1 MATVPNLESLLLSV
15 HDAMGCAAPRKKQE
29 LVDLRRPI
37 EKHLEVLGGLVG
49 DILESLGAE
58 PGEAL
63 DGLLNLEEF
72 ANFHKTI
79 ELRTWTFGASRQHI
93 LWHLMACVYMPGLGR
108 RVAFWQLAQAMDAD
122 MSGGLFWYLPH
133 PDPSAPTSRLRLP
146 VATVLDWLEDLLGCK
161 VHKATDHW
169 PDPDLDVE
177 AVKKTLDNWRAGD
190 VPRREAI
197 ERYFEDGTGFRFDG
211 CLEPREG
218 GTIPEA
224 LDAVLQFVDRKGLD
238 AAKLRREIPL
248 TGPGLLESVL
258 DGSAEPAL
266 KEHFVRLA
274 WQRYAR
280 PTLATVRR
288 RLLVA
293 RATQMAYLAAH
304 KLFSDGK
311 ALLDPDPRG
320 NKALQLVHI
329 YARSYNLTV
338 DASRATDDWQEQ
350 DAWFEQHL
358 APWEKEEL
366 FLSVLPSRR
375 NSAGF
380 ELAERL
386 TQHFEA
392 CEPDAPLED
401 WTWPDPDSLRVVAER
416 LQQRMRQT
424 LAEVEE
430 FEQLRLR
437 LKAGSP
443 WRALQAAHCFTNVRA
458 IAADPEESPRV
469 RQLAGQRLRELASS
483 PTQFLDAVLVE
494 VDLYVGGTVKP
505 VPAEAREIVETL
517 LVEAESN
524 PAKARR
530 RPQILSA
537 RARHALNS
545 NDFEATRRSYADALA
560 AALDDGCGDRPG
572 LIARDLFAVDSVL
585 RPRGFSAGNY
595 ERHIRL
601 MLAFNVIEG
610 WHEPEKVAEGLRDYF
625 WSDLYR
631 PYPGIPRHK
640 A

>member
-15 HDAMGCAAPRKKQE
+15 HEAMGCAAPRKKQE
-29 LVDLRRPI
+29 LVDLKRPL

-58 PGEAL
+58 PGEAG

-72 ANFHKTI
+72 AHFHKTI
-79 ELRTWTFGASRQHI
+79 EVRTWTFGASCRHI

-108 RVAFWQLAQAMDAD
+108 RAAFWQLAQAMDAD
-122 MSGGLFWYLPH
+122 MPGGLFWYLPH
-133 PDPSAPTSRLRLP
+133 PDPSAPASRLRLP
-146 VATVLDWLEDLLGCK
+146 VAAVLDWLEDLLGSK
-161 VHKATDHW
+161 IHKATDHW
-169 PDPDLDVE
+169 PDRDLDVE
-177 AVKKTLDNWRAGD
+177 AVKKELDNWRAGV
-190 VPRREAI
+190 VPHRETI
-197 ERYFEDGTGFRFDG
+197 ERYFDDGTGFRFDG
-211 CLEPREG
+211 CLELREG
-218 GTIPEA
+218 GTTTEA
-224 LDAVLQFVDRKGLD
+224 LDAVLQFVARKGLD
-238 AAKLRREIPL
+238 AERLRREIPL
-248 TGPGLLESVL
+248 TGQGLIESVL

-266 KEHFVRLA
+266 NEHFVRLA

-280 PTLATVRR
+280 PTLATVRM

-304 KLFSDGK
+304 KLFSDGN

-329 YARSYNLTV
+329 YARSYNLTI
-338 DASRATDDWQEQ
+338 DASRATEDWQEQ

-358 APWEKEEL
+358 APWESDEL

-375 NSAGF
+375 ESAGL

-386 TQHFEA
+386 TQHFEE
-392 CEPDAPLED
+392 CEPHEPLED
-401 WTWPDPDSLRVVAER
+401 WTWPDPDSLREVAER
-416 LQQRMRQT
+416 LQQRLRRT

-430 FEQLRLR
+430 AEQLRLR

-458 IAADPEESPRV
+458 IAADPKQAPRV

-505 VPAEAREIVETL
+505 VPAEARQIVETL
-517 LVEAESN
+517 LDEAESN
-524 PAKARR
+524 PSKTRR
-530 RPQILSA
+530 QPQILSS

-545 NDFEATRRSYADALA
+545 NDFETARRYFAEALD
-560 AALDDGCGDRPG
+560 AALSDGCGDRPG

-601 MLAFNVIEG
+601 MLAFNVIEA